1 MVTSKRYDNEKLIE
15 ECFYDSSN
23 VVYSK
28 LLDNKD
34 ALKTLFVV
42 FSSGDQ
48 YRYDDVSVTAYLS
61 FREEEST
68 GKGLNKYIA
77 CRLNG
82 KPKYKYEKVG
92 KVNLE
97 ELKLLR
103 EALEP
108 KEEIAEQET
117 DAQTEV

>member
-48 YRYDDVSVTAYLS
+48 YRYDDVSVTDYLS
-61 FREEEST
+61 FREEESY
-68 GKGLNKYIA
+68 NYW
-77 CRLNG
+77 
-82 KPKYKYEKVG
+82 
-92 KVNLE
+92 
-97 ELKLLR
+97 
-103 EALEP
+103 
-108 KEEIAEQET
+108 
-117 DAQTEV
+117 